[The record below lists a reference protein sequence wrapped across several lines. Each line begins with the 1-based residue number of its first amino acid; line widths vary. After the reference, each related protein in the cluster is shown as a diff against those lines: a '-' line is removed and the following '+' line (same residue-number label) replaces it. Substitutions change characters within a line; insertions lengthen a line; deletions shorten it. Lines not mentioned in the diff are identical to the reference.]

1 MEPLTTVAIAVA
13 TLLATKALEK
23 IGENIGDTLYNKTQQ
38 FSELLK
44 QRLPGTLAAIEQ
56 APEQPLNYGE
66 AVLEIETAAKTDP
79 NISQVIQELTQ
90 LAETNPPKNLAEI
103 LKEIQAAFANS
114 QQPQGTIFNQNFQK
128 AMNVAQ
134 NQTIDQSGSTIN
146 F

>member
-44 QRLPGTLAAIEQ
+44 QRLPGTFAAIEQ

-79 NISQVIQELTQ
+79 NISQVIQELVAAAKAEQ
-90 LAETNPPKNLAEI
+90 NPKIADILATPNLEKLADKI
-103 LKEIQAAFANS
+103 GMVVMS
-114 QQPQGTIFNQNFQK
+114 GGTGTINT
-128 AMNVAQ
+128 MNL
-134 NQTIDQSGSTIN
+134 
-146 F
+146 

>member
-44 QRLPGTLAAIEQ
+44 QRLPGTFAAIEK
-56 APEQPLNYGE
+56 APAQPLNYGQ

-79 NISQVIQELTQ
+79 NISQAIQELVAAAKAAQ
-90 LAETNPPKNLAEI
+90 NPKIADILATPNLEKLADKI
-103 LKEIQAAFANS
+103 GMVVMS
-114 QQPQGTIFNQNFQK
+114 GGTGTINTMNF
-128 AMNVAQ
+128 
-134 NQTIDQSGSTIN
+134 
-146 F
+146 

>member
-23 IGENIGDTLYNKTQQ
+23 IGENIGDTLTHKTQQ

-56 APEQPLNYGE
+56 APEQPLNYGQ

-79 NISQVIQELTQ
+79 NISQVIQELVAAAKAAQ
-90 LAETNPPKNLAEI
+90 NPKIADILATPNLEKLADKI
-103 LKEIQAAFANS
+103 GMVVMS
-114 QQPQGTIFNQNFQK
+114 GGTGTINTMNF
-128 AMNVAQ
+128 
-134 NQTIDQSGSTIN
+134 
-146 F
+146 